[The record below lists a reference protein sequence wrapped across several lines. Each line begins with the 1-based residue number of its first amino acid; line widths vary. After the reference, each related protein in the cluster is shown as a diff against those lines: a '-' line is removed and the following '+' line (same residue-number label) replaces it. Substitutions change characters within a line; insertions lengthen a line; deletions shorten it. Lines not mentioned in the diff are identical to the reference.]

1 MLSKKLLHFT
11 IAMLLMPVLTFA
23 QNTTGSIS
31 GSVKADNGEV
41 LVGATISVL
50 HVPTGSVYNAQT
62 KKSGLFEVSNLQPG
76 GPYVVT
82 ASYVNYQTDKKE
94 DIYVAL
100 GDVVRIDIILFSK
113 IQKLK
118 DVTVTT
124 TKRGSDLSVRGGT
137 QTLIGRD
144 KLDNLPTVGR
154 NIQDFL
160 RFTPTAKFVG
170 AEGDLAGVSIAGQN
184 NRFNSL
190 YIDGAVNNDQFGL
203 NASGTNGGKT
213 GVGPISIDAVD
224 QFQVMVSPFD
234 ASIGNFTGGGIN
246 ATTKGGTNKIT
257 GTVYSFTQN
266 EKLTG
271 KTPTGAKNL
280 ATKLSPFSAK
290 TIGASVGGALIKNKL
305 FYFVNF
311 ESIENERPN
320 PFPLSGYKGTTVKA
334 DVDKLVDFV
343 KKEYKYDMG
352 GYENNT
358 GSTSAKRLATKID
371 WNINSMNKFSLS
383 YRYNESSQFSP
394 SASSSTRV
402 NFYNGGILNPNKT
415 NSLSAELKTAFKN
428 GSSNKMLF
436 TYTSV
441 MDDRSQIGSPF
452 PRVTINDGSGRII
465 FGSEEFS
472 VANLLK
478 QTNWNFLDFYK
489 FNINKHAFTVGV
501 DYELSKSYNVF
512 IRNNFGAYEYN
523 TLSDF
528 MNKNAPI
535 LYNRSFSNL
544 DNTTG
549 DDTKAAASFYTG
561 RGSAFINDEIRYS
574 DNLTLNFGIRADYTA
589 YLSEPLEDVYFNLLT
604 PRIYD
609 FNGARSG
616 SIPNPKMS
624 ISPRIGFTYKMPE
637 ENITLRGG
645 IGMFTGRIPLVW
657 PGGVYN
663 NNGLSVGGISIAKS
677 TTSDDIAKYGI
688 TFRPDPFK
696 QYTPSDLGLTTSSA
710 RGEMNLISQNFKL
723 PKIFRASL
731 AIDKKLK
738 DNWSVTVEGSVS
750 KNINEIYYRR
760 LDIKAPVG
768 QLTGPDNRFIY
779 NNSVSQGQIIWP
791 SGFGVTVGSRQ
802 PYTGVFLLENQP
814 FRSRS
819 GFAYNF
825 TASIDK
831 AWTNGFSF
839 NAFYTYGSSFVTH
852 EPTSSQNSSQWR
864 NMEAVNGRNSIGRT
878 RSDFDLGHRIS
889 VFAAKKFT
897 YAKEALATT
906 ISLVYNGQSG
916 NPFSYTYSN
925 GPTRDWSTS
934 TESNDL
940 IFIPTAAQIQGMKF
954 EQGLYDAVKKTFPIG
969 DYPLTE
975 SQQKQ
980 ALEDYISQDKYL
992 SSRRGQYA
1000 ERNGARLPFTN
1011 IIDVKLVQDF
1021 NVKVSNKKYQF
1032 QITYDIFNFTNMLN
1046 RDWGR
1051 TYFMNFDQY
1060 ALIRYQGASGST
1072 TPSYSFAPV
1081 RNNTPWGISS
1091 TTTPSYSARWTS
1103 QLGLR
1108 FKF

>member
-1 MLSKKLLHFT
+1 
-11 IAMLLMPVLTFA
+11 MPVLTFA

-62 KKSGLFEVSNLQPG
+62 KKSGLFDVSNVQPG

-82 ASYVNYQTDKKE
+82 VSYVNYQSDKKE
-94 DIYVAL
+94 DIYVDL
-100 GDVVRIDIILFSK
+100 GEVLRLDITLFSK
-113 IQKLK
+113 IDKLK
-118 DVTVTT
+118 DVIVSTS
-124 TKRGSDLSVRGGT
+124 KRGLDLSVRGGT
-137 QTLIGRD
+137 QTIIGRD
-144 KLDNLPTVGR
+144 KLENLPTVGR
-154 NIQDFL
+154 NVHDFL
-160 RFTPTAKFVG
+160 RFNPTVKFTG
-170 AEGDLAGVSIAGQN
+170 NQTDLASVSIAGQN
-184 NRFNSL
+184 NRYNSF

-203 NASGTNGGKT
+203 SKSGTNGGQA

-224 QFQVMVSPFD
+224 QFQVMISPYD

-246 ATTKGGTNKIT
+246 ATTKGGTNKLT
-257 GTVYSFTQN
+257 GTVYSFTSN
-266 EKLTG
+266 ENLTG
-271 KTPTGAKNL
+271 KTPTGPKVN
-280 ATKLSPFSAK
+280 ATELSPFTAK
-290 TIGASVGGALIKNKL
+290 TVGASVGGALIKNKL

-311 ESIENERPN
+311 ESIENERPQV
-320 PFPLSGYKGTTVKA
+320 FPLSGYKGTTTSKT
-334 DVDKLVDFV
+334 DIDNLVAFV
-343 KKEYKYDMG
+343 KKDYKYDMG

-383 YRYNESSQFSP
+383 YRYNEATTIAP
-394 SASSSTRV
+394 PITSSSRV
-402 NFYNGGILNPNKT
+402 FFFNGGVTYPNKT
-415 NSLSAELKTAFKN
+415 NSLSAELKTTFKN

-436 TYTSV
+436 TYTDV
-441 MDDRSQIGSPF
+441 LDDRSQIGDPF
-452 PRVTINDGSGRII
+452 PRVTIYDGSGRIV

-472 VANLLK
+472 AANLLK

-489 FNINKHAFTVGV
+489 FNVNKHAFTVGV
-501 DYELSKSYNVF
+501 DYELSKSNNVF
-512 IRNNFGAYEYN
+512 IRNNFGNYFFN
-523 TLSDF
+523 SFSDF
-528 MNKNAPI
+528 MNKNAPVE
-535 LYNRSFSNL
+535 YYRQFSLL

-549 DDTKAAASFYTG
+549 DNTKAAASFYTG

-589 YLSEPLEDVYFNLLT
+589 FLSEPLEDKYFNLVT
-604 PRIYD
+604 TRIYD

-616 SIPNPKMS
+616 SMPNPKVS
-624 ISPRIGFTYKMPE
+624 ISPRVGFTYKMPE

-645 IGMFTGRIPLVW
+645 MGMFTGRVPLVW
-657 PGGVYN
+657 PGGIYN
-663 NNGLSVGGISIAKS
+663 NTGQSIGALQFVGAAAATAANIQ
-677 TTSDDIAKYGI
+677 
-688 TFRPDPFK
+688 FRPDPFK
-696 QYTPSDLGLTTSSA
+696 QYTASELGINLNAA

-723 PKIFRASL
+723 PKLFRASL

-738 DNWSVTVEGSVS
+738 DNWSITAEGSIS

-760 LDIKAPVG
+760 LDINNPVG

-779 NNSVSQGQIIWP
+779 NNASQITWLSYGNVK
-791 SGFGVTVGSRQ
+791 VTNTPKYVA

-814 FRSRS
+814 YYGRS

-852 EPTSSQNSSQWR
+852 EPTSDQNSSQWR

-889 VFAAKKFT
+889 VFAAKKIT
-897 YAKEALATT
+897 YSNGALATT
-906 ISLVYNGQSG
+906 FSLVYNGQSG

-925 GPTRDWSTS
+925 GPIRDWGDR
-934 TESNDL
+934 ESNDL
-940 IFIPTAAQIQGMKF
+940 IFIPTAAQIKGM
-954 EQGLYDAVKKTFPIG
+954 TFVSNSSF
-969 DYPLTE
+969 PLTTA
-975 SQQKQ
+975 QQAQ
-980 ALEDYISQDKYL
+980 GLEDYISQDKYL
-992 SSRRGQYA
+992 NSRRGQYA
-1000 ERNGARLPFTN
+1000 ERNGSRLPFTN
-1011 IIDVKLVQDF
+1011 IIDVKLIQDF
-1021 NVKVSNKKYQF
+1021 NVKLNNKNYQF

-1051 TYFMNFDQY
+1051 NYFLNFDNY
-1060 ALIRYQGASGST
+1060 SLIRYQGASGST

-1081 RNNTPWGISS
+1081 KDNTPWGISS
-1091 TTTPSYSARWTS
+1091 SVQPTFSARWTS

>member
-1 MLSKKLLHFT
+1 MLSKKLLQFT
-11 IAMLLMPVLTFA
+11 IAMLLLPALTFA

-50 HVPTGSVYNAQT
+50 HVPTGTVYNAQT
-62 KKSGLFEVSNLQPG
+62 RKTGFFDVSNVQPG
-76 GPYVVT
+76 GPYAVT
-82 ASYVNYQTDKKE
+82 ISYVNYQSEKRE
-94 DIYVAL
+94 EIYVSLGEAL
-100 GDVVRIDIILFSK
+100 RLDIILSSK
-113 IQKLK
+113 IDKLK
-118 DVTVTT
+118 DVTVST
-124 TKRGSDLSVRGGT
+124 TKRGSDLSVRGGA
-137 QTLIGRD
+137 QTIIGRD
-144 KLDNLPTVGR
+144 KIDNLPTVGR
-154 NIQDFL
+154 NVQDFL
-160 RFTPTAKFVG
+160 RFSPTVKFTG
-170 AEGDLAGVSIAGQN
+170 NQSDLAGVSIAGQN

-203 NASGTNGGKT
+203 SASGTNGGQA

-224 QFQVMVSPFD
+224 QFQVMISPFD

-246 ATTKGGTNKIT
+246 ATTRGGTNKLT
-257 GTVYSFTQN
+257 GTVYSFTSN
-266 EKLTG
+266 ESLTG
-271 KTPTGAKNL
+271 KTPTGPKVK
-280 ATKLSPFSAK
+280 ATELSPFTAK
-290 TIGASVGGALIKNKL
+290 TVGASVGGALIKNKL

-311 ESIENERPN
+311 ESIENERPQ
-320 PFPLSGYKGTTVKA
+320 PFPLSGYTGTTGKA
-334 DVDKLVDFV
+334 DVDKLVEFV

-352 GYENNT
+352 DYESTTNT
-358 GSTSAKRLATKID
+358 TSAKRLATKID

-383 YRYNESSQFSP
+383 YRYNQTSNFSP

-402 NFYNGGILNPNKT
+402 NFNNGGILYPNKT

-436 TYTSV
+436 TLTSV
-441 MDDRSQIGSPF
+441 VDDRSQIGSPF
-452 PRVTINDGSGRII
+452 PRVTINDGAGRII

-472 VANLLK
+472 ASNLLK

-489 FNINKHAFTVGV
+489 FNVNKHAFTLGV

-512 IRNNFGAYEYN
+512 IRNNFGNYLYN

-528 MNKNAPI
+528 MNKNAP
-535 LYNRSFSNL
+535 LEYYRSFSNL

-589 YLSEPLEDVYFNLLT
+589 FLSEPIEDKYFNLLT

-616 SIPNPKMS
+616 FMPNPKVA
-624 ISPRIGFTYKMPE
+624 ISPRVGFTYKMPE
-637 ENITLRGG
+637 ENITVRGG
-645 IGMFTGRIPLVW
+645 LGMFTGRIPLVW
-657 PGGVYN
+657 PGGIYN
-663 NNGLSVGGISIAKS
+663 NNGQSVGGIDIRGVDNIALYK
-677 TTSDDIAKYGI
+677 IQ
-688 TFRPDPFK
+688 FRPDPFN
-696 QYTPSDLGLTTSSA
+696 QYRPSDLGLTTSAA
-710 RGEMNLISQNFKL
+710 RGEMNLISKDFKL
-723 PKIFRASL
+723 PKLFRASL

-738 DNWSVTVEGSVS
+738 DNWSITAEGSIS

-760 LDIKAPVG
+760 LDINNPVG

-779 NNSVSQGQIIWP
+779 NNARQITWP
-791 SGFGVTVGSRQ
+791 SYGGITVGSRA
-802 PYTGVFLLENQP
+802 PYTGVFLIENQP
-814 FRSRS
+814 YRNRS

-839 NAFYTYGSSFVTH
+839 NAFYTYGASFVTH
-852 EPTSSQNSSQWR
+852 EQTGSQNSSQWR

-889 VFAAKKFT
+889 LFAAKKIT
-897 YAKEALATT
+897 YSNGALATT
-906 ISLVYNGQSG
+906 FSLVYNGQSG

-925 GPTRDWSTS
+925 GPIRDWGG
-934 TESNDL
+934 TEANDL
-940 IFIPTAAQIQGMKF
+940 IFIPTAAQIKGMTF
-954 EQGLYDAVKKTFPIG
+954 EQGLFDAVKKEFPKG
-969 DYPLTE
+969 DFPLTPA
-975 SQQKQ
+975 QQAQ

-1000 ERNGARLPFTN
+1000 ERNGSRLPFTN
-1011 IIDVKLVQDF
+1011 IIDVKVVQDF
-1021 NVKVSNKKYQF
+1021 NVKLNNKNYQF
-1032 QITYDIFNFTNMLN
+1032 QLTYDIFNFTNMLN

-1051 TYFMNFDQY
+1051 TYFMSFDNY
-1060 ALIRYQGASGST
+1060 SLMRYQGASGST

-1091 TTTPSYSARWTS
+1091 STTPSYSARWTS
-1103 QLGLR
+1103 QIGLR

>member
-11 IAMLLMPVLTFA
+11 IAMLLLPVLTFA

-50 HVPTGSVYNAQT
+50 HIPTGTVYNAQT
-62 KKSGLFEVSNLQPG
+62 KKSGLFDVSNVQPG
-76 GPYVVT
+76 GPYAVT
-82 ASYVNYQTDKKE
+82 VSYVNYQSDKKE

-100 GDVVRIDIILFSK
+100 GEVLRLDVTLFSK
-113 IQKLK
+113 IDKLK

-124 TKRGSDLSVRGGT
+124 SKRGLDLSVRGGT
-137 QTLIGRD
+137 QTIIGRD
-144 KLDNLPTVGR
+144 KLENLPTVGR
-154 NIQDFL
+154 NVQDFL
-160 RFTPTAKFVG
+160 RFNPTVKFTG
-170 AEGDLAGVSIAGQN
+170 NQTDLAGVSIAGQN
-184 NRFNSL
+184 NRFNSF

-203 NASGTNGGKT
+203 SKSGTNGGQA
-213 GVGPISIDAVD
+213 GVGPISIDAID
-224 QFQVMVSPFD
+224 QFQVMISPYD

-246 ATTKGGTNKIT
+246 ATTKGGTNKMT

-266 EKLTG
+266 ENLTG

-311 ESIENERPN
+311 ESIENERPQV
-320 PFPLSGYKGTTVKA
+320 FPISGYKGTTTAKA
-334 DVDKLVDFV
+334 DIDKLVDFV
-343 KKEYKYDMG
+343 KKEYNYDMG

-383 YRYNESSQFSP
+383 YRYNEATTIAP
-394 SASSSTRV
+394 PITSSSRV
-402 NFYNGGILNPNKT
+402 FFFNGGVVYPNKT
-415 NSLSAELKTAFKN
+415 NSLSAELKTTFKN

-436 TYTSV
+436 TYTDV
-441 MDDRSQIGSPF
+441 LDDRTYIGDPF
-452 PRVTINDGSGRII
+452 PRVNILDGSGQIV

-472 VANLLK
+472 GANLLE

-489 FNINKHAFTVGV
+489 FNVNKHAFTVGV
-501 DYELSKSYNVF
+501 DYELSKSNNVF
-512 IRNNFGAYEYN
+512 IRNNFGNYRFDK
-523 TLSDF
+523 LSDF
-528 MNKNAPI
+528 MNKGLPSQ
-535 LYNRSFSNL
+535 YDRQFSLL
-544 DNTTG
+544 DNTIG
-549 DDTKAAASFYTG
+549 DNTRAAASFYTG

-589 YLSEPLEDVYFNLLT
+589 FLSTPIEDPYFNLIT
-604 PRIYD
+604 PKIYD

-616 SIPNPKMS
+616 SIPNPKVS

-645 IGMFTGRIPLVW
+645 LGMFTGRVPLVW
-657 PGGVYN
+657 PGGIYN
-663 NNGLSVGGISIAKS
+663 NTGRSIGAFQLTSS
-677 TTSDDIAKYGI
+677 TIAARNIQFK
-688 TFRPDPFK
+688 PDPFK
-696 QYTPSDLGLTTSSA
+696 QYTASELGIDLSGA
-710 RGEMNLISQNFKL
+710 RGEMNLISQNFRL
-723 PKIFRASL
+723 PKLLRASL
-731 AIDKKLK
+731 AMDKKLK
-738 DNWSVTVEGSVS
+738 NNWSITAEGSIS
-750 KNINEIYYRR
+750 KNINEVYYRR
-760 LDIKAPVG
+760 LDLAPPVG
-768 QLTGPDNRFIY
+768 QLSGPDNRFIY
-779 NNSVSQGQIIWP
+779 NNAAQITWP
-791 SGFGVTVGSRQ
+791 SYYDVKVTTSPKYLA

-839 NAFYTYGSSFVTH
+839 NAFYTYGASFVTH
-852 EPTSSQNSSQWR
+852 EPTSDQNSSQWR
-864 NMEAVNGRNSIGRT
+864 NMESVNGRNTIGRT

-925 GPTRDWSTS
+925 GPVRDWIGER
-934 TESNDL
+934 ESNDL
-940 IFIPTAAQIQGMKF
+940 IFIPTAAQIKGM
-954 EQGLYDAVKKTFPIG
+954 TFVPNSSF
-969 DYPLTE
+969 PLTAP
-975 SQQKQ
+975 QQAE
-980 ALEDYISQDKYL
+980 ALENYISQDKYL

-1000 ERNGARLPFTN
+1000 ERNGSRLPFTN
-1011 IIDVKLVQDF
+1011 IIDVKFIQDF
-1021 NVKVSNKKYQF
+1021 NVKLYNKKYQF

-1051 TYFMNFDQY
+1051 NYFLNFDNY
-1060 ALIRYQGASGST
+1060 SLIRYASLSGST

-1081 RNNTPWGISS
+1081 RDNTPWGISS
-1091 TTTPSYSARWTS
+1091 SVQPTFSARWTS

>member
-11 IAMLLMPVLTFA
+11 IAMLLLPVLTFA

-50 HVPTGSVYNAQT
+50 HIPTGTVYNAQT
-62 KKSGLFEVSNLQPG
+62 KKSGLFDVSNVQPG
-76 GPYVVT
+76 GPYAVT
-82 ASYVNYQTDKKE
+82 VSYVNYQSDKKE

-100 GDVVRIDIILFSK
+100 GEVLRLDVTLFSK
-113 IQKLK
+113 IDKLK

-124 TKRGSDLSVRGGT
+124 SKRGLDLSVRGGT
-137 QTLIGRD
+137 QTIIGRD
-144 KLDNLPTVGR
+144 KLENLPTVGR
-154 NIQDFL
+154 NIHDFL
-160 RFTPTAKFVG
+160 RFNPTVKFTG
-170 AEGDLAGVSIAGQN
+170 NQSDLASVSIAGQN
-184 NRFNSL
+184 NRYNSF

-203 NASGTNGGKT
+203 SKSGTNGGQS
-213 GVGPISIDAVD
+213 GVGPISIDAID
-224 QFQVMVSPFD
+224 QFQVMISPYD

-246 ATTKGGTNKIT
+246 ATTKSGTNKLT
-257 GTVYSFTQN
+257 GTVYSFTSN
-266 EKLTG
+266 ENFTG

-280 ATKLSPFSAK
+280 ATKLSPFSAQ

-320 PFPLSGYKGTTVKA
+320 PFPLSGYTGTTKSKT
-334 DVDKLVDFV
+334 DIDNLVAFV
-343 KKEYKYDMG
+343 KREYKYDMG

-383 YRYNESSQFSP
+383 YRYNEATTISP
-394 SASSSTRV
+394 SATSSTRV
-402 NFYNGGILNPNKT
+402 NFFNNGVIYPNKT
-415 NSLSAELKTAFKN
+415 NSLSAELKTSFKN

-436 TYTSV
+436 TYTDV
-441 MDDRSQIGSPF
+441 VDDRSQIGSPF
-452 PRVTINDGSGRII
+452 PRVQILDGTAGRIV

-472 VANLLK
+472 TSNLLK

-512 IRNNFGAYEYN
+512 IRQNFGSYVFN

-528 MNKNAPI
+528 MNKNAPTE
-535 LYNRSFSNL
+535 YYRSFSRL

-549 DDTKAAASFYTG
+549 DNTRAAASFYTG

-589 YLSEPLEDVYFNLLT
+589 FLSTPLEDKYFNIAT
-604 PRIYD
+604 PRTYD

-616 SIPNPKMS
+616 SMPNPKVA

-645 IGMFTGRIPLVW
+645 LGMFTGRVPLVW

-663 NNGLSVGGISIAKS
+663 NTGQSIGALQFRGA
-677 TTSDDIAKYGI
+677 TAIAANNI
-688 TFRPDPFK
+688 QFRPDPFK
-696 QYTPSDLGLTTSSA
+696 QYTASELGISLNAA
-710 RGEMNLISQNFKL
+710 RGEMNLISQNFRL
-723 PKIFRASL
+723 PKILRASL
-731 AIDKKLK
+731 AMDKKLK
-738 DNWSVTVEGSVS
+738 DNWSITAEGSIS
-750 KNINEIYYRR
+750 KNINEVYYRR
-760 LDIKAPVG
+760 LDINPPVG

-779 NNSVSQGQIIWP
+779 NNARQVTWP
-791 SGFGVTVGSRQ
+791 SFYDVKVGTSA

-839 NAFYTYGSSFVTH
+839 NAFYTYGASFVTH
-852 EPTSSQNSSQWR
+852 EPTSDQNSSQWR
-864 NMEAVNGRNSIGRT
+864 NMEAVNGRNTIGRT

-897 YAKEALATT
+897 YAKEKLATT

-925 GPTRDWSTS
+925 GPIRDWGE

-940 IFIPTAAQIQGMKF
+940 IFIPTSAQIKGM
-954 EQGLYDAVKKTFPIG
+954 TFVSNSTFTLSA
-969 DYPLTE
+969 PL
-975 SQQKQ
+975 QAQ

-1000 ERNGARLPFTN
+1000 ERNGSRLPFTN
-1011 IIDVKLVQDF
+1011 IIDVKFIQDF
-1021 NVKVSNKKYQF
+1021 NVKLYNKKYQF

-1051 TYFMNFDQY
+1051 TYFLNFDNY
-1060 ALIRYQGASGST
+1060 ALIRYQGTSGST

-1081 RNNTPWGISS
+1081 RSNTPWGISS
-1091 TTTPSYSARWTS
+1091 SVQPTFSARWTG